1 MTVARPPF
9 LLLVLLLFSLACNPS
24 SDTST
29 TTKAVAAPVFDATEI
44 QQDIKTGKLKF
55 EIRGL
60 ANEAQEKNYGGKGF
74 QHSAIVI
81 PVGDSK
87 YVKGD
92 FLLFCSVKRLSG
104 GDPESTRKADDF
116 TTVYIHG
123 GMGRLAESG
132 GYRSKDEK
140 WEPERIEV
148 RPEVVFIGTPIV
160 GTAVQ
165 E

>member
-1 MTVARPPF
+1 MKVACPSF
-9 LLLVLLLFSLACNPS
+9 LLLVLLPFSLACNPS

-29 TTKAVAAPVFDATEI
+29 APKAVAAPIFDAAEI
-44 QQDIKTGKLKF
+44 QQDIKTGRLKF

-60 ANEAQEKNYGGKGF
+60 TSEAQDKSYGKAF
-74 QHSAIVI
+74 QHSAIVV

-92 FLLFCSVKRLSG
+92 FLLICSVKRLSG
-104 GDPESTRKADDF
+104 GDPENIRKADDR
-116 TTVYIHG
+116 TTVYIHD

-132 GYRSKDEK
+132 GFRGKDEK

-148 RPEVVFIGTPIV
+148 RPDVAFIGTPIL
-160 GTAVQ
+160 GAAVQ